1 MKIVDKI
8 NTNVKEGKTFFSFE
22 YFPPRTEEVAA
33 PLVDY
38 CNKSFVPTRQL
49 TAVHTLQGVENL
61 FERLDRMVSY
71 GPTFCDITW
80 GAGGS
85 TADVTLGI
93 ATKMQNLV
101 RTGELCSLQER
112 QQRQQQHCSAP

>member
-1 MKIVDKI
+1 MYH
-8 NTNVKEGKTFFSFE
+8 ETFEF
-22 YFPPRTEEVAA
+22 
-33 PLVDY
+33 
-38 CNKSFVPTRQL
+38 
-49 TAVHTLQGVENL
+49 TAVHALQGVENL

-101 RTGELCSLQER
+101 RSEQVTTR
-112 QQRQQQHCSAP
+112 R

>member
-1 MKIVDKI
+1 M
-8 NTNVKEGKTFFSFE
+8 
-22 YFPPRTEEVAA
+22 
-33 PLVDY
+33 
-38 CNKSFVPTRQL
+38 
-49 TAVHTLQGVENL
+49 ENL
-61 FERLDRMVSY
+61 FERLDRMVAC

-101 RTGELCSLQER
+101 SR
-112 QQRQQQHCSAP
+112 QLPAHCQAAHQRPATAAVQQQQYAGVYACAAPLMQLPQLTQAVHPVLRFQPL

>member
-1 MKIVDKI
+1 
-8 NTNVKEGKTFFSFE
+8 
-22 YFPPRTEEVAA
+22 
-33 PLVDY
+33 
-38 CNKSFVPTRQL
+38 
-49 TAVHTLQGVENL
+49 VENL
-61 FERLDRMVSY
+61 FERLDRMVAY

-101 RTGELCSLQER
+101 SQHTAARSQATHQSLTTAAV
-112 QQRQQQHCSAP
+112 QQQQYAVYACATPCMSKV

>member
-1 MKIVDKI
+1 LL
-8 NTNVKEGKTFFSFE
+8 FC
-22 YFPPRTEEVAA
+22 A
-33 PLVDY
+33 
-38 CNKSFVPTRQL
+38 
-49 TAVHTLQGVENL
+49 QGVENL
-61 FERLDRMVSY
+61 FERLDRMVAY

-101 RTGELCSLQER
+101 RGILLNSGKG
-112 QQRQQQHCSAP
+112 